1 MICLF
6 VARRRAFFSWLG
18 CDGLSGGFWEVL
30 NTPSDVLQQGR
41 WLWFQITSLFSDQTL
56 SGSGLKMWSI
66 TMPLRFCWRRA
77 CFSASTSLRRG
88 LFPLI
93 YSQHWRWLAVCLFV
107 SFCYSRFV
115 WFSTTPF
122 CYRAD
127 VICDVCAGFISNQF
141 WRNISQNDESDI
153 LHASG
158 VRLISLAEDTIIIS
172 GCTIRLYLLSF
183 TWK

>member
-18 CDGLSGGFWEVL
+18 SDGLSGGFWEVL
-30 NTPSDVLQQGR
+30 NAPSDVLQQGR

-66 TMPLRFCWRRA
+66 TMPLRFCWRHT

-93 YSQHWRWLAVCLFV
+93 YSQHWRWLAVCYLFPFV
-107 SFCYSRFV
+107 IHDSCDSPRHPFVTVLMWSVMFVPDSYQINSDGTSRRMTSQI
-115 WFSTTPF
+115 FSMHQVF
-122 CYRAD
+122 
-127 VICDVCAGFISNQF
+127 
-141 WRNISQNDESDI
+141 
-153 LHASG
+153 AS
-158 VRLISLAEDTIIIS
+158 SLLQKT
-172 GCTIRLYLLSF
+172 L
-183 TWK
+183 